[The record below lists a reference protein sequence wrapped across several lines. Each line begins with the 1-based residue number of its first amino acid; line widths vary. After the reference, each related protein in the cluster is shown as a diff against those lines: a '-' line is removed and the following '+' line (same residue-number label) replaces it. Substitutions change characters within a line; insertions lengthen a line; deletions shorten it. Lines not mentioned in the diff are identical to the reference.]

1 MVDMSIET
9 MICQSLQKSLSG
21 RRFRIDHASV
31 PRRQAN
37 PASPS
42 APCIATSPDAIVKK
56 VSRVLS
62 FVEHG
67 RLHGARIVGRRA
79 RSAAAQTV
87 EDINIR
93 VCCIVYN
100 SSHVTPSV

>member
-1 MVDMSIET
+1 MVDMSIGT
-9 MICQSLQKSLSG
+9 MICQSLHKSLSD

-67 RLHGARIVGRRA
+67 RLHGARIVGRA
-79 RSAAAQTV
+79 RAAQPRKRLKISTSGFV
-87 EDINIR
+87 
-93 VCCIVYN
+93 VSFTIV
-100 SSHVTPSV
+100 SHVTPSV